1 MILHIFRHEIKI
13 KFIIIIMEN
22 MTINT
27 ILKGKILLY
36 RVFDIGEEINLEKAE
51 KILVEN
57 TTSRSKFRLKK
68 VNQQAVI
75 VSNDPLSIGLGP
87 YQFSAFNREFTAD
100 LSAKLW
106 DFGTMSLTFEFLIP
120 ENTSFDELRKISAI
134 IQDYEELDTYAR
146 LRAREFT
153 VQIKDAMGKINDWE
167 VYEDYTLFFI
177 EKLNHFP
184 DNLFSILETEDIAS
198 LILNEDKFSLSN
210 QITQRIYDSKLQ
222 YYKNDLALIDWN
234 SAFIIEPTASLDIPD
249 VIEFAL
255 NQVLEMRYYD
265 DLLDKKLR
273 EIYSAIEL
281 KDVSIFSGRY
291 NDLALEAGQK
301 YIEIAEI
308 VESVENSLKVIGDLY
323 HSIIFRTAS
332 SKFRFSD
339 WQSSI
344 DNKLDNLADICKL
357 LLDNINHRRSY
368 ILELIVIALIS
379 LELIPLVEHVQ
390 KFFVK

>member
-1 MILHIFRHEIKI
+1 
-13 KFIIIIMEN
+13 MEY
-22 MTINT
+22 TGQNT

-36 RVFDIGEEINLEKAE
+36 RVFDIGEEIDLEKTE
-51 KILVEN
+51 KILIEN
-57 TTSRSKFRLKK
+57 PTSRSRFRLKK
-68 VNQQAVI
+68 INQQAVI

-87 YQFSAFNREFTAD
+87 YQFTTKNQEFTAE

-106 DFGTMSLTFEFLIP
+106 DFGTISLTFEFAIP
-120 ENTSFDELRKISAI
+120 ENTTFDELRRLSAI
-134 IQDYEELDTYAR
+134 IQDYEELDNYAR
-146 LRAREFT
+146 ARAREFT
-153 VQIKDAMGKINDWE
+153 TQIKEAMAKINDWE

-177 EKLNHFP
+177 EKLSHTPEDLN
-184 DNLFSILETEDIAS
+184 SILYQEEIAS
-198 LILNEDKFSLSN
+198 LVLNEEKASLSA
-210 QITQRIYDSKLQ
+210 QFTQKIYDSKLQ

-234 SAFIIEPTASLDIPD
+234 SAFIIEPSGSLDIPD

-255 NQVLEMRYYD
+255 NQLLEMRYYD

-273 EIYSAIEL
+273 AIYSAIEL

-291 NDLALEAGQK
+291 NDLVLEAGQK

-323 HSIIFRTAS
+323 HSIVFRTAS
-332 SKFRFSD
+332 NKFRFTD

-357 LLDNINHRRSY
+357 LLDNINHKRSY

-379 LELIPLVEHVQ
+379 VELIPFIEHVQ
-390 KFFVK
+390 KFLGK

>member
-1 MILHIFRHEIKI
+1 M
-13 KFIIIIMEN
+13 N
-22 MTINT
+22 NTAPNT

-36 RVFDIGEEINLEKAE
+36 RVFDIGEEIDLEKTE

-57 TTSRSKFRLKK
+57 PTSRSKFRLKK
-68 VNQQAVI
+68 INQQAVI

-87 YQFSAFNREFTAD
+87 YQFTSVNKEFTAE

-106 DFGTMSLTFEFLIP
+106 DFGTISLTFEFNIP
-120 ENTSFDELRKISAI
+120 ENTSFDELKRLSAI
-134 IQDYEELDTYAR
+134 IQDYDELDNYAR
-146 LRAREFT
+146 ARAREFT
-153 VQIKDAMGKINDWE
+153 AQIKEAMGKINDWE
-167 VYEDYTLFFI
+167 VYEDYTLYFI
-177 EKLNHFP
+177 EKLSNTP
-184 DNLFSILETEDIAS
+184 EDLTSILDQEEIAS
-198 LILNEDKFSLSN
+198 LILIEDKGTLSP

-234 SAFIIEPTASLDIPD
+234 SAFIIEPSGSLDIPD

-255 NQVLEMRYYD
+255 NQLLEMRYYD
-265 DLLDKKLR
+265 DLLDRKLR

-291 NDLALEAGQK
+291 NDLVLEAGQK

-323 HSIIFRTAS
+323 HSVVFRTAS
-332 SKFRFSD
+332 TKFRFND

-357 LLDNINHRRSY
+357 LLDNINHKRSY

-379 LELIPLVEHVQ
+379 LELIPFIEHVQ
-390 KFFVK
+390 KFFGK

>member
-1 MILHIFRHEIKI
+1 MNDLAP
-13 KFIIIIMEN
+13 
-22 MTINT
+22 TT

-36 RVFDIGEEINLEKAE
+36 RVFDIGEEIDLEKTE

-57 TTSRSKFRLKK
+57 PTSRSKFRLKK
-68 VNQQAVI
+68 INQQAVI
-75 VSNDPLSIGLGP
+75 VSNDPLTIGLGP
-87 YQFSAFNREFTAD
+87 YQFRSENREFTAE

-106 DFGTMSLTFEFLIP
+106 DFGTISLTFEFIIP

-146 LRAREFT
+146 ARAREFT
-153 VQIKDAMGKINDWE
+153 AQIKDAMGKINDWE
-167 VYEDYTLFFI
+167 IYEDYTLYFI
-177 EKLNHFP
+177 EKLSHTP
-184 DNLFSILETEDIAS
+184 EDLTTILDKEEIAS
-198 LILNEDKFSLSN
+198 LILIEEKATLSQ

-234 SAFIIEPTASLDIPD
+234 SAFVIEPTGSLDIPD

-255 NQVLEMRYYD
+255 NQLLEMRYYD

-291 NDLALEAGQK
+291 NDLVLEAGQK

-323 HSIIFRTAS
+323 HSVVFRTAS
-332 SKFRFSD
+332 TKFRFND

-357 LLDNINHRRSY
+357 LLDNINHKRSY

-379 LELIPLVEHVQ
+379 LELIPFIEHVQ
-390 KFFVK
+390 KFFAK